1 MIVGTEATAAAYLTL
16 FLLLLLS
23 WAGLPAAG
31 QPALVAAGVFAG
43 RDQIELVPMLAVTVA
58 GSALGGVAG
67 YWIGRHAG
75 RAVWTAPGP
84 VRRWRV
90 RGLACGEL
98 LVERHGPVAVLLT
111 PTWVSGVARMAWPRF
126 AVWNVLAAVAWTL
139 VAALGGYWLGPPM
152 ANALGLLNGA
162 LVVAGATI
170 VAFTLAHFV
179 RRARHM
185 DDGR

>member
-1 MIVGTEATAAAYLTL
+1 MVSGAEADTTAYLTL
-16 FLLLLLS
+16 FMLLLLS
-23 WAGLPAAG
+23 WAGLPVAG

-43 RDQIELVPMLAVTVA
+43 RDQMELEPMLAIAVA
-58 GSALGGVAG
+58 GSALGGILG

-90 RGLACGEL
+90 RGLARGEL
-98 LVERHGPVAVLLT
+98 LVERHGPVAVMLT
-111 PTWVSGVARMAWPRF
+111 PTWVSGVGRMAWPRF

-139 VAALGGYWLGPPM
+139 VAALGGYWLGPPV
-152 ANALGLLNGA
+152 ARALGLLNTA

-170 VAFTLAHFV
+170 VALTVAHFA
-179 RRARHM
+179 RRARRA

>member
-1 MIVGTEATAAAYLTL
+1 
-16 FLLLLLS
+16 
-23 WAGLPAAG
+23 
-31 QPALVAAGVFAG
+31 
-43 RDQIELVPMLAVTVA
+43 
-58 GSALGGVAG
+58 
-67 YWIGRHAG
+67 
-75 RAVWTAPGP
+75 
-84 VRRWRV
+84 
-90 RGLACGEL
+90 
-98 LVERHGPVAVLLT
+98 
-111 PTWVSGVARMAWPRF
+111 MAWPRF